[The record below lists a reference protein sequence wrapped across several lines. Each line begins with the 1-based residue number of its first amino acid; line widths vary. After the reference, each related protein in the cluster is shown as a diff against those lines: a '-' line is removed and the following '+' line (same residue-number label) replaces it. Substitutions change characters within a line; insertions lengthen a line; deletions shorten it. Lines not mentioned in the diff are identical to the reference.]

1 MSTLSARLHILALAD
16 LEPSTPH
23 TQTIG
28 HTVDNAPGGRGWRQG
43 TGSGQVDRVYLEANT
58 LSSGASKVYNLT
70 AAGGLTDVLGQ
81 AIDADELKGLV
92 IRCAVGQVTVDGSA
106 SQTLPFFEDNN
117 HGVVL
122 SAGHTMA
129 VDFGAAGLDVT
140 TAANLRVTETAA
152 TSSSYTL
159 WFIVAQ

>member
-58 LSSGASKVYNLT
+58 LSSGASKVYDLT

-81 AIDADELKGLV
+81 AIDMYWITATINE
-92 IRCAVGQVTVDGSA
+92 Q
-106 SQTLPFFEDNN
+106 
-117 HGVVL
+117 
-122 SAGHTMA
+122 MA
-129 VDFGAAGLDVT
+129 VFYYSKERGLLGIGSEAQGGPNLFSAT
-140 TAANLRVTETAA
+140 NCGLFANSACINN
-152 TSSSYTL
+152 
-159 WFIVAQ
+159 F